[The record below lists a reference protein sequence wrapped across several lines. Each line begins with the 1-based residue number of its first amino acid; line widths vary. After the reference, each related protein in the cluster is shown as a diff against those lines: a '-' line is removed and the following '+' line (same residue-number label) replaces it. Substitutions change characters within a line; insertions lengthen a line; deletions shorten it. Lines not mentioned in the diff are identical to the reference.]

1 MPQVLVDSTKGLF
14 QKSGIGF
21 AGVPAQLNTLS
32 ASAETITV
40 DGLVVRLDAG
50 GTIRNECILST
61 SGAVAGQIAILL
73 NEGGEAIAFAAA
85 AVSNVFGT
93 AAETLN
99 TLAAG
104 TAMIVVYD
112 DTNSRWV
119 TPSPVAILTNTAS

>member
-14 QKSGIGF
+14 QKSGTGF

-32 ASAETITV
+32 GNAETITV
-40 DGLVVRLDAG
+40 VGLVVRLDSG
-50 GTIRNECILST
+50 GSTRNECILST

-73 NEGGEAIAFAAA
+73 NEGGEPIAFAAA

-93 AAETLN
+93 LAETKN

-104 TAMIVVYD
+104 TSMIVVYD
-112 DTNSRWV
+112 DTNSRWSV
-119 TPSPVAILTNTAS
+119 PSPVAVLTDTAS